1 MSEFININYKNETK
15 INYII
20 SKLPSDLLKQIYIDY
35 IKPELICRE
44 LNIILKSTKSREL
57 SAEPL
62 ENFLRKHVLPNS
74 IVIKYLIKNDEI
86 FPDIYQTHIINREQT
101 FILFPDLV
109 SSLAKCW
116 LMYLY
121 H

>member
-1 MSEFININYKNETK
+1 MSQIINYENEQK

-20 SKLPSDLLKQIYIDY
+20 GKLPSDLLKQIYIDY

-44 LNIILKSTKSREL
+44 LNIILNSTESRDL
-57 SAEPL
+57 SIRPL
-62 ENFLRKHVLPNS
+62 DDFLRKHVLHNS

-86 FPDIYQTHIINREQT
+86 FPDIYQTHIINCEQT

>member
-1 MSEFININYKNETK
+1 MSEFINYINEQK

-20 SKLPSDLLKQIYIDY
+20 TKLPSELVKQIYIDY

-44 LNIILKSTKSREL
+44 LNIILNSTKSREL

-116 LMYLY
+116 IMYLY

>member
-1 MSEFININYKNETK
+1 MSEFINYINEQK

-20 SKLPSDLLKQIYIDY
+20 TKLPSELVKQIYIDY

-44 LNIILKSTKSREL
+44 LNIILNSTKSREL

-116 LMYLY
+116 IMYL
-121 H
+121 HH

>member
-1 MSEFININYKNETK
+1 MSQIINYENEQK

-20 SKLPSDLLKQIYIDY
+20 GKLPSDLLKQIYIDY

-86 FPDIYQTHIINREQT
+86 FPDIYQT

-116 LMYLY
+116 IMYLY

>member
-1 MSEFININYKNETK
+1 MSQIINYENEQK

-20 SKLPSDLLKQIYIDY
+20 GKLPSDLVNKIYIDY
-35 IKPELICRE
+35 IEPQLICRE
-44 LNIILKSTKSREL
+44 LNIILNSTESQEL
-57 SAEPL
+57 SFEPL

-74 IVIKYLIKNDEI
+74 IVTKYLIKNDNI

-116 LMYLY
+116 VMYLY

>member
-1 MSEFININYKNETK
+1 MSRITNYKNEQN

-20 SKLPSDLLKQIYIDY
+20 GKLPTEIVKMIYIDY

-44 LNIILKSTKSREL
+44 LNVILYSTESREL
-57 SAEPL
+57 DSIPL
-62 ENFLRKHVLPNS
+62 ENFLRKHVLHNS

>member
-1 MSEFININYKNETK
+1 MTQLINYENEKK

-20 SKLPSDLLKQIYIDY
+20 GNLPSDLLKKIYIDY
-35 IKPELICRE
+35 IKPELICTE

-62 ENFLRKHVLPNS
+62 ENFLRKRVLPNS

-116 LMYLY
+116 IMYLY

>member
-1 MSEFININYKNETK
+1 MSQIINYENEEK

-20 SKLPSDLLKQIYIDY
+20 GKLPSDLVKQIYINY

-44 LNIILKSTKSREL
+44 LNIILKSTESSEL
-57 SAEPL
+57 DITPL
-62 ENFLRKHVLPNS
+62 ENFLRKHILPNS
-74 IVIKYLIKNDEI
+74 IVTKYLIKNDNI
-86 FPDIYQTHIINREQT
+86 FKQIYNTHIINREQT

-109 SSLAKCW
+109 SSLAMCW
-116 LMYLY
+116 IMGMY

>member
-1 MSEFININYKNETK
+1 MSQIINYENEQK

-20 SKLPSDLLKQIYIDY
+20 GKLPSDIVKNIYIDY

-44 LNIILKSTKSREL
+44 LNIILNSTESRDL
-57 SAEPL
+57 SIEPL

-86 FPDIYQTHIINREQT
+86 FPDIYKTHIINREQT

-109 SSLAKCW
+109 SSLACCW
-116 LMYLY
+116 IMYL
-121 H
+121 HH

>member
-1 MSEFININYKNETK
+1 MLQIINYENEQK

-20 SKLPSDLLKQIYIDY
+20 GKLPSDLVKNIYIDY

-116 LMYLY
+116 IMYLY